1 MGAAAPRVP
10 RWGSWQAV
18 AVADGWN
25 DNWLE
30 EFENAPTLG
39 RAVLRAVDTV
49 VTSRWDAAQL
59 RAASYH
65 GSRREKLSQLRVSFA
80 RELGTVGALAG
91 GMAAVPG
98 IGTGTSLATSAA
110 ELAWFTTRSADIIL
124 TVAAIDGF
132 ETDDV
137 AERRLWVLAILGF
150 GSAASESVGELA
162 REAGMG
168 FGKQV
173 STSMPRRVLHRV
185 NASLARRLLTRYG
198 TRRGAVALGT
208 AIPFGFGA
216 VVGGTANYAL
226 ARTLV
231 RQSEKFFASYRP

>member
-1 MGAAAPRVP
+1 MSDA
-10 RWGSWQAV
+10 
-18 AVADGWN
+18 WN

-39 RAVLRAVDTV
+39 RTALRAVDAV
-49 VTSRWDAAQL
+49 VTNRWGAAQL

-65 GSRREKLSQLRVSFA
+65 GSRREKLSQLRMSFA
-80 RELGTVGALAG
+80 RELGAVGAAAG

-98 IGTGTSLATSAA
+98 VGTAASLAASAA
-110 ELAWFTTRSADIIL
+110 ELAWFTARSADIIL

-132 ETDDV
+132 DGDV

-150 GSAASESVGELA
+150 GSAASDEVGQLA
-162 REAGMG
+162 KEAGMG
-168 FGKQV
+168 IGKQV
-173 STSMPRRVLHRV
+173 TTTMPQRVLRRV

-208 AIPFGFGA
+208 AIPFGVGA

-231 RQSEKFFASYRP
+231 RQSEKFFSRYGR

>member
-1 MGAAAPRVP
+1 M
-10 RWGSWQAV
+10 S
-18 AVADGWN
+18 DGWN

-39 RAVLRAVDTV
+39 RTALRAVDAV
-49 VTSRWDAAQL
+49 VTNRWSAAQL

-65 GSRREKLSQLRVSFA
+65 GSRRERLSQLRVSFA
-80 RELGTVGALAG
+80 RELGAVGAAAG
-91 GMAAVPG
+91 GVAAIPVV
-98 IGTGTSLATSAA
+98 GTATSLATSAA

-132 ETDDV
+132 DGTDV

-150 GSAASESVGELA
+150 GSAASDEVGQLA
-162 REAGMG
+162 KKAGMG
-168 FGKQV
+168 VGKQV
-173 STSMPRRVLHRV
+173 TTSMPQRVLHRV

-208 AIPFGFGA
+208 AIPFGVGA

-231 RQSEKFFASYRP
+231 RQSEKFFSSYGR